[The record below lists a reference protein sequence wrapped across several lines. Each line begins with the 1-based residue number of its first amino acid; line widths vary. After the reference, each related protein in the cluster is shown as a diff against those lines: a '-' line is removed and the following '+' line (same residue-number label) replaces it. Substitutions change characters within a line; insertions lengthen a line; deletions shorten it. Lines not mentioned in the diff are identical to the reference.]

1 MGVSVDEIH
10 VSEFMHATCTRMWT
24 SEERSDKPGS
34 ATVFDFHSGKDLAR
48 PEAKDFID
56 NASRA
61 LLVRDVK

>member
-1 MGVSVDEIH
+1 
-10 VSEFMHATCTRMWT
+10 MWT

-48 PEAKDFID
+48 PEAKDFVD